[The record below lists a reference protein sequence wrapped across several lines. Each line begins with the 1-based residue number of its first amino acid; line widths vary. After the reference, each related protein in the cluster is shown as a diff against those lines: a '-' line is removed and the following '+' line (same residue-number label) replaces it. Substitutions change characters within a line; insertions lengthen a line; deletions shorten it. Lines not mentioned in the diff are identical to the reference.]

1 MNILIT
7 GSNGFIGSHLTE
19 SLLEDYKLH
28 YIFSKKQKST
38 INKGFIIDLADKE
51 LTTRKISK
59 LFTDIKI
66 NGVIHLA
73 SKMASSSDIKNTK
86 ILEDNMVIAMN
97 ISKIAKIIMPDFF
110 INFSSM
116 SIYPNV
122 SGTFSEKSLPNPYK
136 NSDCIYGLSKYN
148 SEVIINYFLKNTN
161 IKISHLRIAQVYGK
175 GMNSSRTIPMMLK
188 ELKENNKITVYGNG
202 ERYSNFI
209 HIKKLIKVIH
219 FVIKKNIVGIYNI
232 GDENI
237 SYYSLAKKLINQYGN
252 KKSTIKTIAEGNK
265 EKFIFDISKINQI
278 LKII

>member
-148 SEVIINYFLKNTN
+148 SEEIINYFLNEAN

-188 ELKENNKITVYGNG
+188 ELKENNEITIYGNG
-202 ERYSNFI
+202 DRSSNFI
-209 HIKKLIKVIH
+209 QIDKLISVVIFFIKKKIS
-219 FVIKKNIVGIYNI
+219 GIYNI
-232 GDENI
+232 GEENI
-237 SYYSLAKKLINQYGN
+237 SYYELANKLINQYGN
-252 KKSTIKTIAEGNK
+252 KNSAIKILNK
-265 EKFIFDISKINQI
+265 GSNEKFVLDTSKFDS
-278 LKII
+278 LS

>member
-7 GSNGFIGSHLTE
+7 GSNGFIGSHLTK

-66 NGVIHLA
+66 NGIIHLA
-73 SKMASSSDIKNTK
+73 SKMASSSDIENTK

-136 NSDCIYGLSKYN
+136 NSDFIYGLSKYN
-148 SEVIINYFLKNTN
+148 SEEIINYFLNKAN

-175 GMNSSRTIPMMLK
+175 GMNSNRTIPMMLK
-188 ELKENNKITVYGNG
+188 ELKENNEITIYGNG
-202 ERYSNFI
+202 DRSSNFI
-209 HIKKLIKVIH
+209 QIDKLISVVNFI
-219 FVIKKNIVGIYNI
+219 VKKKISGIYNI
-232 GDENI
+232 GEENI
-237 SYYSLAKKLINQYGN
+237 SYYELANKLINQCGN
-252 KKSTIKTIAEGNK
+252 KNSVIKILNK
-265 EKFIFDISKINQI
+265 GSNEKFVLDTNKFDS
-278 LKII
+278 LS